1 MENEK
6 RTRIFHPIF
15 EKIYFEAEAAI
26 KIRIFEEVVSSF
38 NRCPF
43 TLLEKLTGIKEGEA
57 LVLAKNNPQ
66 LPILQDP
73 ITQSLVYNRN
83 MLPLYKEVAK
93 LYQRLNE
100 RYRTELG
107 DALRAAQ
114 EEGGIKR
121 LGNLMRGFN

>member
-1 MENEK
+1 M
-6 RTRIFHPIF
+6 
-15 EKIYFEAEAAI
+15 
-26 KIRIFEEVVSSF
+26 SSF